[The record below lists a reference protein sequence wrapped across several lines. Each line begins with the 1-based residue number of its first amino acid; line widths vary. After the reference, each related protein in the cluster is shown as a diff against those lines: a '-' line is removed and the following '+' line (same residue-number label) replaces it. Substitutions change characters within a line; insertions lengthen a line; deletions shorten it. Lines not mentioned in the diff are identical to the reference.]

1 MKIHIWFLWPS
12 IGDPNGVSI
21 GNVWIPFKK
30 SFFGGSIAA
39 TRPKR
44 PENNVE
50 TSRKHPSVV
59 GTRPG
64 APIMEISGSQV
75 LRFGGSANNL
85 VQYCSLERCP
95 KRLKTLTY
103 DSFWHGSWPVTC
115 RVKDYDDNEQKCD
128 FKMSDDSDD

>member
-1 MKIHIWFLWPS
+1 MKIHIWLLWPS

-50 TSRKHPSVV
+50 TFRKHPGVV

-64 APIMEISGSQV
+64 APIMEISASQV

-85 VQYCSLERCP
+85 VQYCSGYGLGP
-95 KRLKTLTY
+95 
-103 DSFWHGSWPVTC
+103 WC
-115 RVKDYDDNEQKCD
+115 RYAGGLLDLSSRA
-128 FKMSDDSDD
+128 FGAS